1 MELKDYLAIILRR
14 KKIIIGTLVATL
26 NVVIIGLL
34 VITPIYT
41 ASSTLRIATASGGT
55 VNYSDYMY
63 ADRLMNTYVSI
74 ATSSPVLDELKRQLG
89 LAELP
94 PIEVKTVPNTEL
106 IQILVEDPDPAL
118 AATAANTLSS
128 ILITQSQDLYS
139 GGGKSPQDILSEQ
152 LQQMETELNQA
163 QSDYEGL
170 VTNSPND
177 AEAIAAASRSLEVK
191 RQIYATLL
199 EQYEQTR
206 IREAIRANTLS
217 IVEPAVYPEAPSKP
231 NRLLNLILGLMVGLI
246 GGVGLAFLF
255 ENLDSTLYTTKQ
267 VEKASQLTAL
277 GQIPNIK
284 VHKQTL
290 SVNGN
295 SFYREAFRRLRT
307 NIFMQDEGV
316 PHKTILITS
325 SEPGEGKSTT
335 VANLAYV
342 IAQSNRSVIVIDCD
356 LRLPTLHKLF
366 QLPNTSGLSDY
377 LCQEAAIDQISKSTK
392 FPGVQM
398 ITSGPPP
405 SNPIE
410 LLSSP
415 KMSVL
420 INALTRQYDV
430 VLLDTPAIVQ
440 VADAAV
446 LVPIV
451 DGVLLV
457 VMLGETKEEAL
468 MNASK
473 QLEEAKARSI
483 GLVVN
488 GVRPEINYYYYN
500 KEAKVRSK

>member
-1 MELKDYLAIILRR
+1 MELKDYLAILWRR
-14 KKIIIGTLVATL
+14 WKVIIATLVVTL

-34 VITPIYT
+34 VTTPIYT

-63 ADRLMNTYVSI
+63 ADRIMNTYVSI
-74 ATSSPVLDELKRQLG
+74 ATSSPVMDELKQQLG
-89 LAELP
+89 QVKLP
-94 PIEVKTVPNTEL
+94 QIEVKIVPNTEL

-118 AATAANTLSS
+118 AATTANTLTS

-163 QSDYEGL
+163 QSDYEKL

-177 AEAIAAASRSLEVK
+177 VEAISAASRALEVK
-191 RQIYATLL
+191 QQIYASLL

-231 NRLLNLILGLMVGLI
+231 NRLLNIILGFMVGLI

-267 VEKASQLTAL
+267 VEKATQLTAL

-295 SFYREAFRRLRT
+295 SIYREAFRRLRT
-307 NIFMQDEGV
+307 NIFMQDGGV
-316 PHKTILITS
+316 PQKALLITS
-325 SEPGEGKSTT
+325 AEPGEGKSTT

-342 IAQSNRSVIVIDCD
+342 IAQSNRSVIVVDCD

-377 LCQEAAIDQISKSTK
+377 LCQEAAINQISKTTK
-392 FPGVQM
+392 FPRVKV
-398 ITSGPPP
+398 ITSGPLP
-405 SNPIE
+405 SNPME

-415 KMSVL
+415 KMSIL
-420 INALTRQYDV
+420 INALTQQYDV
-430 VLLDTPAIVQ
+430 VLLDTPSIVQ
-440 VADAAV
+440 VGDAAV
-446 LVPIV
+446 LVPMV

-457 VMLGETKEEAL
+457 VMLGETKEEAIL
-468 MNASK
+468 DASK
-473 QLEEAKARSI
+473 QLEDARARSI

-488 GVRPEINYYYYN
+488 GVRPESNYYYYN
-500 KEAKVRSK
+500 KGTKVKSK